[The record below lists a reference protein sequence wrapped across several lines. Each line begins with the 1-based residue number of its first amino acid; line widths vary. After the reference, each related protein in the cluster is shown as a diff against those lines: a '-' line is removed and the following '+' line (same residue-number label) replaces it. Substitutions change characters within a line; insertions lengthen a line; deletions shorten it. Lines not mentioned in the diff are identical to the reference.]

1 MPNIATQNSL
11 SRRHLLRGAGV
22 ALALPMLDAM
32 LPAFA
37 RAATTDAVGTPPR
50 RFFGICNNLGLLP
63 DKFFPAADS
72 AGAGYQLSPY
82 LEHLSDHRDDFTV
95 FSGVMHPDVDAG
107 HPADNV
113 FLTAAPRPGNG
124 GFRNTISLDQ
134 FAAERLGNQTR
145 FPSLTLG
152 VNVSQG
158 QRSLSWTRGGVLI
171 PSEEKASTV
180 FKKMFITGTK
190 EEMQE
195 QTRRLALGQSIM
207 DTVADQTKS
216 LEKNIGP
223 ADRARLDQ
231 YMTGVR
237 DLEQRL
243 ASASE
248 WEQKPKP
255 VVSEAVPVDPADP
268 KAYMEKVRLMYDM
281 ARLAFET
288 DSTRFIALLLDSVNS
303 PAITADGKPTDD
315 GYHNLSH
322 HGKNASK
329 LAQLERIDREH
340 MKLLAGLFGDLKTRS
355 EGGETLLDR
364 TMILYGS
371 NLGNADTHVTTN
383 LPVLFAGG
391 GFRHGQHL
399 AFDRERNYPLPN
411 LFVSVLQ
418 RLGIEQDHFAT
429 SNGTMRGLEA
439 RA

>member
-1 MPNIATQNSL
+1 MPNYSTQNLL
-11 SRRHLLRGAGV
+11 SRRTVLRGAGV
-22 ALALPMLDAM
+22 ALALPLLEAM
-32 LPAFA
+32 TPAFA
-37 RAATTDAVGTPPR
+37 RAATTTPPR

-63 DKFFPAADS
+63 DKFFPAQAS
-72 AGAGYQLSPY
+72 AGVGYQLSPY
-82 LEHLSDHRDDFTV
+82 LEHLSGHRDDFTV

-113 FLTAAPRPGNG
+113 FLTAAPQPGKG

-152 VNVSQG
+152 VNVAQG

-171 PSEEKASTV
+171 PSQEKASVV
-180 FKKMFITGTK
+180 FQRMFITGTQD
-190 EEMQE
+190 EVQA

-207 DTVADQTKS
+207 DTVADQTRS

-243 ASASE
+243 VSASE

-255 VVSEAVPVDPADP
+255 VTNEAAPIDPADP

-288 DSTRFIALLLDSVNS
+288 DSSRFVALLLDGVNS
-303 PAITADGKPTDD
+303 PAITADGQPTDD

-322 HGKNASK
+322 HGKNAGK

-340 MKLLAGLFGDLKTRS
+340 MKLLAQLFTDLKTRN

-371 NLGNADTHVTTN
+371 NMGNADTHVTTN
-383 LPVLFAGG
+383 LPTLFAGG
-391 GFRHGQHL
+391 GFRHGRHL

-418 RLGIEQDHFAT
+418 RLGIETDQFAT
-429 SNGTMRGLEA
+429 STGTMRGLELTT
-439 RA
+439 

>member
-1 MPNIATQNSL
+1 MSSVSSKNAL
-11 SRRHLLRGAGV
+11 SRRHILRGAGV
-22 ALALPMLDAM
+22 ALALPFLDAM
-32 LPAFA
+32 TPAFA
-37 RAATTDAVGTPPR
+37 RAATTQVPR

-63 DKFFPAADS
+63 DKFFPAQDS
-72 AGAGYQLSPY
+72 AGSGYKLSPY
-82 LEHLSDHRDDFTV
+82 LEHLADFRDDFTV

-113 FLTAAPRPGNG
+113 FLTAAPHPGNG
-124 GFRNTISLDQ
+124 GFRNSISLDQ
-134 FAAERLGNQTR
+134 YAAERLGNQTR

-171 PSEEKASTV
+171 PSEEKASVV

-190 EEMQE
+190 EETQE

-223 ADRARLDQ
+223 SDRARLDQ

-255 VVSEAVPVDPADP
+255 VVAEPTPIDPADP
-268 KAYMEKVRLMYDM
+268 KAYMDKVRLMYDM

-288 DSTRFIALLLDSVNS
+288 DSSRFVALLLDGVNS
-303 PAITADGKPTDD
+303 PAITADGQPTDD

-322 HGKNASK
+322 HGKNAKK

-340 MKLLAGLFGDLKTRS
+340 MKLLAKLFGDLKQCR
-355 EGGETLLDR
+355 EGNESLLDR

-371 NLGNADTHVTTN
+371 NMGNADTHVTTN
-383 LPVLFAGG
+383 LPTLFAGG

-418 RLGIEQDHFAT
+418 RLGIEQDRFAT
-429 SNGTMRGLEA
+429 STGTMSGLEPLSA
-439 RA
+439 